1 MKEVFNKRTA
11 LILFNAGVILI
22 VIGLILEINVLASK
36 IKDQEELI
44 DIQATQ
50 IIQCNEEESGLYGAY
65 LQLEEENM
73 TCWNM
78 YYSGVSEYEGEYEYY
93 E

>member
-11 LILFNAGVILI
+11 LILLNAGVILI
-22 VIGLILEINVLASK
+22 VIGLILEISVLASK

-50 IIQCNEEESGLYGAY
+50 IIQCNEEENALYGEY
-65 LQLEEENM
+65 LKLEEENM
-73 TCWNM
+73 ALWNN
-78 YYSGVSEYEGEYEYY
+78 YYMNVTNKEGYEYY

>member
-1 MKEVFNKRTA
+1 MKKVFNKKTA
-11 LILFNAGVILI
+11 FIIFNVGVILI

-50 IIQCNEEESGLYGAY
+50 IIQCNEEENALYGEY
-65 LQLEEENM
+65 LKLEEENM
-73 TCWNM
+73 ALWNN
-78 YYSGVSEYEGEYEYY
+78 YYMNVTNKEGYEYY